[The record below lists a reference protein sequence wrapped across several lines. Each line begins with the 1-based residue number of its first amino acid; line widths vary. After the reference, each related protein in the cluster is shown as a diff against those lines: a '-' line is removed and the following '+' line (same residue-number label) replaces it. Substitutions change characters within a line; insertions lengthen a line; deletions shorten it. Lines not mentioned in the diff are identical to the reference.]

1 MKIIDVKAMEILDSR
16 GFPTVSVKMTFDGG
30 FVTVASVP
38 SGASTG
44 SNEALELRDKDP
56 NRYLGKG
63 VLKAVSNVNEVIKPA
78 IINQDFKDV
87 ASLDAVLK
95 DLDGTLNKS
104 KLGANAILPVSLAFI
119 KGLALGSGKE
129 LYEYFENSDCKMP
142 TCMLNILNGGMH
154 AFNNVDIQE
163 FMIVPQRKRM
173 QEQLRIASEVFHNLK
188 KILEEKGYSSAVGDE
203 GGFAP
208 NLGSNKEALDLI
220 VTAITKAGYKP
231 GEDVALALDVA
242 ATSLYQD
249 GKYKI
254 DGKLLDFD
262 ELMAYYKMLIDEY
275 PIISIEDPLYEE
287 DFEGFAKMGKM
298 FDIQIV
304 GDDLFTTNPVLLQKG
319 IDMQAANAILIKAN
333 QIGSVSETIEAIN
346 LAKANNYNIVISHR
360 SGETL
365 DTFIAD
371 FAVGLGIPM
380 IKTGSIS
387 RGERICKYNRL
398 LEIEEEL
405 QNK

>member
-163 FMIVPQRKRM
+163 FMIAPQRKRM

-220 VTAITKAGYKP
+220 VAAITKAGYKP

>member
-1 MKIIDVKAMEILDSR
+1 MKIIDVRAMEILDSR
-16 GFPTVSVKMTFDGG
+16 GFPTVSVKMTFDDG
-30 FVTVASVP
+30 FATVASVP

>member
-56 NRYLGKG
+56 SRYLGKG

>member
-163 FMIVPQRKRM
+163 FMIVPQRGRM

-262 ELMAYYKMLIDEY
+262 ELMTYYKMLIDEY

>member
-16 GFPTVSVKMTFDGG
+16 GFPTVSVKMTFDDG

-163 FMIVPQRKRM
+163 FMIVPQRGRM
-173 QEQLRIASEVFHNLK
+173 QDQLRIASEVFHNLK

-220 VTAITKAGYKP
+220 VAAITKAGYKP

>member
-163 FMIVPQRKRM
+163 FMIVPQRGRM

>member
-16 GFPTVSVKMTFDGG
+16 GFPTVSVKMTFDDG
-30 FVTVASVP
+30 FATVASVP

-163 FMIVPQRKRM
+163 FMIVPQRGRM
-173 QEQLRIASEVFHNLK
+173 QE
-188 KILEEKGYSSAVGDE
+188 
-203 GGFAP
+203 
-208 NLGSNKEALDLI
+208 
-220 VTAITKAGYKP
+220 
-231 GEDVALALDVA
+231 
-242 ATSLYQD
+242 
-249 GKYKI
+249 
-254 DGKLLDFD
+254 
-262 ELMAYYKMLIDEY
+262 
-275 PIISIEDPLYEE
+275 
-287 DFEGFAKMGKM
+287 
-298 FDIQIV
+298 
-304 GDDLFTTNPVLLQKG
+304 LLQKF
-319 IDMQAANAILIKAN
+319 
-333 QIGSVSETIEAIN
+333 
-346 LAKANNYNIVISHR
+346 
-360 SGETL
+360 
-365 DTFIAD
+365 FI
-371 FAVGLGIPM
+371 
-380 IKTGSIS
+380 T
-387 RGERICKYNRL
+387 
-398 LEIEEEL
+398 
-405 QNK
+405 

>member
-16 GFPTVSVKMTFDGG
+16 GFPTVSVKMTFDDG

-173 QEQLRIASEVFHNLK
+173 QDQLRIASEVFHNLK

>member
-163 FMIVPQRKRM
+163 FMIVPQRGRM
-173 QEQLRIASEVFHNLK
+173 QDQLRIASEVFHNLK

>member
-30 FVTVASVP
+30 FATVASVP

-163 FMIVPQRKRM
+163 FMIVPQRGRM

>member
-163 FMIVPQRKRM
+163 FMIVPQRGRM
-173 QEQLRIASEVFHNLK
+173 QEQLRIAFQK
-188 KILEEKGYSSAVGDE
+188 
-203 GGFAP
+203 FF
-208 NLGSNKEALDLI
+208 
-220 VTAITKAGYKP
+220 IT
-231 GEDVALALDVA
+231 
-242 ATSLYQD
+242 
-249 GKYKI
+249 
-254 DGKLLDFD
+254 
-262 ELMAYYKMLIDEY
+262 
-275 PIISIEDPLYEE
+275 
-287 DFEGFAKMGKM
+287 
-298 FDIQIV
+298 
-304 GDDLFTTNPVLLQKG
+304 
-319 IDMQAANAILIKAN
+319 
-333 QIGSVSETIEAIN
+333 
-346 LAKANNYNIVISHR
+346 
-360 SGETL
+360 
-365 DTFIAD
+365 
-371 FAVGLGIPM
+371 
-380 IKTGSIS
+380 
-387 RGERICKYNRL
+387 
-398 LEIEEEL
+398 
-405 QNK
+405 

>member
-173 QEQLRIASEVFHNLK
+173 QDQLRIASEVFHNLK

>member
-16 GFPTVSVKMTFDGG
+16 GFPTVSVKMTFDDG

>member
-16 GFPTVSVKMTFDGG
+16 GFPTVSVKMTFDDG
-30 FVTVASVP
+30 FATVASVP

-163 FMIVPQRKRM
+163 FMIVPQRGRM

>member
-16 GFPTVSVKMTFDGG
+16 GFPTVSVKMTFDDG

-163 FMIVPQRKRM
+163 FMTVPQRGRM

-262 ELMAYYKMLIDEY
+262 ELMTYYKMLIDEY

>member
-16 GFPTVSVKMTFDGG
+16 GFPTVSVKMTFDDG

-262 ELMAYYKMLIDEY
+262 ELMTYYKMLIDEY

>member
-16 GFPTVSVKMTFDGG
+16 GFPTVSVKMTFDDG

-163 FMIVPQRKRM
+163 FMIVPQRGRM

>member
-16 GFPTVSVKMTFDGG
+16 GFPTVSVKMTFDDG

-163 FMIVPQRKRM
+163 FMIVPQRGRM

-262 ELMAYYKMLIDEY
+262 ELMTYYKMLIDEY

>member
-16 GFPTVSVKMTFDGG
+16 GFPTVSVKMTFDDG
-30 FVTVASVP
+30 FATVASVP

-163 FMIVPQRKRM
+163 FMIVPQRGRM

-262 ELMAYYKMLIDEY
+262 ELMTYYKMLIDEY

>member
-16 GFPTVSVKMTFDGG
+16 GFPTVSVKMTFDDG

-163 FMIVPQRKRM
+163 FMIVPQRGRM
-173 QEQLRIASEVFHNLK
+173 QDQLRIASEVFHNLK

>member
-220 VTAITKAGYKP
+220 VAAITKAGYKP

>member
-16 GFPTVSVKMTFDGG
+16 GFPTVSVKMTFDDG
-30 FVTVASVP
+30 FATVASVP

>member
-163 FMIVPQRKRM
+163 FMIVPQRGRM

-220 VTAITKAGYKP
+220 VAAITKAGYKP